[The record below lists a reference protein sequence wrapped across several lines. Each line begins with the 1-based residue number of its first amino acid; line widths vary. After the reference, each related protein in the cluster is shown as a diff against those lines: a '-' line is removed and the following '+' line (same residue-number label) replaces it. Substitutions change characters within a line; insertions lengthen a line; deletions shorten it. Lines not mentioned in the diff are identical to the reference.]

1 MSYKRDDVLDD
12 EEAKRIITELYEKGH
27 GMAAYAI
34 GQVLGN
40 QLSGD
45 EREDLIQEGFL
56 RMVIH
61 VESLRDKTLGQ
72 RLSYMYSAMRSV
84 AIDEGRRRTKN
95 KILHSIDSDD
105 YTELPS
111 DELTPEERFM
121 RAAQIEEDRR
131 RLHAVLA
138 KLEARDLSLL
148 IEKYKNGLSDKEI
161 GLKLGIKTGNVRVYM
176 ARARRK
182 AAQYY
187 EEVLDEERNGRAGRK
202 TDSKKRPEG
211 LSGISDPGSPV

>member
-111 DELTPEERFM
+111 DELTPEEARRYIAEGQFAPGSM
-121 RAAQIEEDRR
+121 LPKVEAAVKFAESKPGRKALIT
-131 RLHAVLA
+131 L
-138 KLEARDLSLL
+138 LEKARD
-148 IEKYKNGLSDKEI
+148 
-161 GLKLGIKTGNVRVYM
+161 GIAGKTGTII
-176 ARARRK
+176 
-182 AAQYY
+182 Q
-187 EEVLDEERNGRAGRK
+187 G
-202 TDSKKRPEG
+202 
-211 LSGISDPGSPV
+211 